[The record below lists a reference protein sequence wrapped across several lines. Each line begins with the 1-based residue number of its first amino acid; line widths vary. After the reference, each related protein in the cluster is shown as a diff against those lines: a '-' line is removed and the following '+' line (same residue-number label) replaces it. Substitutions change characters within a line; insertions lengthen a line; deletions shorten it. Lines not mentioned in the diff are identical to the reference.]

1 MKHPFLIILLVF
13 LVPAFLFTQEGAA
26 GQVPPKK
33 FALVIGNGNYS
44 GLTPLANPV
53 NDANDIGDILVN
65 LGFTVDKIL
74 NGSLE
79 EMEEAV
85 MRLKNRLSAT
95 ENSYGFFFYA
105 GHGVQSNGEN
115 YLIPVNANIPGENY
129 LRNRAVSM
137 QLVLDEL
144 NDARNSLN
152 VIVLDAC
159 RDNPFGWSRSGS
171 RGLSVVKGQPAD
183 SIVVYATSAGA
194 RASDGDDRNGLF
206 TTYLKNNLVIPG
218 IEVKEIF
225 NRTGRDVSKASN
237 NQQVP
242 AIYSQFF
249 GTAYFGD
256 MPVSFEGQI
265 ALQPSAP
272 AGPANQP
279 ATVIPNSGAR
289 DSGREFQREKFW
301 SVGVSLG
308 SAFAAPWLIGTAYGT
323 LAPLKYSF
331 LELGFDFGLINTAP
345 EVDQYYSMYPF
356 LHAAFFWPFTD
367 KIGAYIGAGGGVW
380 MVSYKFPDVDNYFDN
395 YFVASFTSGA
405 KFFDMLAVSYTLRTN
420 FTGMSH
426 KASIGYCYRFK

>member
-159 RDNPFGWSRSGS
+159 RDNPFGWSR
-171 RGLSVVKGQPAD
+171 
-183 SIVVYATSAGA
+183 
-194 RASDGDDRNGLF
+194 
-206 TTYLKNNLVIPG
+206 
-218 IEVKEIF
+218 
-225 NRTGRDVSKASN
+225 
-237 NQQVP
+237 
-242 AIYSQFF
+242 
-249 GTAYFGD
+249 
-256 MPVSFEGQI
+256 
-265 ALQPSAP
+265 
-272 AGPANQP
+272 
-279 ATVIPNSGAR
+279 
-289 DSGREFQREKFW
+289 
-301 SVGVSLG
+301 
-308 SAFAAPWLIGTAYGT
+308 
-323 LAPLKYSF
+323 
-331 LELGFDFGLINTAP
+331 
-345 EVDQYYSMYPF
+345 
-356 LHAAFFWPFTD
+356 
-367 KIGAYIGAGGGVW
+367 
-380 MVSYKFPDVDNYFDN
+380 
-395 YFVASFTSGA
+395 
-405 KFFDMLAVSYTLRTN
+405 
-420 FTGMSH
+420 
-426 KASIGYCYRFK
+426 